1 MKACLPFNTDE
12 YKIIVRS
19 QKIEIVSDM
28 IIVISIFEREWFNI
42 NPHEKSDLYIIL
54 VY

>member
-19 QKIEIVSDM
+19 QKIEIVSAM
-28 IIVISIFEREWFNI
+28 IIVISIFERE
-42 NPHEKSDLYIIL
+42 
-54 VY
+54 